1 MRKTIQ
7 KFRHP
12 VLTIISFL
20 PGLLILALPYYR
32 PVKVPFLLL
41 FLGRL
46 HPLVLHFP
54 IVLIMLALLFEILR
68 FYKTVAVGERV
79 MLFLLIA
86 AAVST
91 LTSVGAGFLLFASGD
106 YSGSLIEQHFWAGA
120 ITASVVSTT
129 VALYFMY
136 RNSVRFYAFY
146 LSGLFISNAAVAY
159 ASHLGGSVTHGQH
172 YLTDHFQLIVSDLSS
187 AEKKPES
194 QMLVYEDMIA
204 PILEWKCLSCH
215 NAERSKGD
223 LVMTSYQNL
232 LGKGKSGQPALTPGF
247 PDKSELFN
255 RVVLP
260 ENHDD
265 HMPPEGKT
273 PLREDEQALLK
284 YWIESGASE
293 ELPVNQAR
301 REDIGP
307 MIEQLLPEL
316 VKYRRRVQVSRM
328 RNIALQQ
335 ELHAVAE
342 KLSITIT
349 RDSLADGD
357 YYAIAMK
364 FPPAPF
370 TNDQFKALSPFSD
383 VFSKISLIS
392 SGIDDD
398 GLYYIGQMKNL
409 KTLYLQKTN
418 LDGSGLVYLQKLSK
432 LETLNL
438 SFTKIDDKAALDLLK
453 IPNLK
458 QVYLYRTNTSA
469 AVIEAIGK
477 NRPGIIILQE
487 EGPYF

>member
-1 MRKTIQ
+1 M
-7 KFRHP
+7 
-12 VLTIISFL
+12 
-20 PGLLILALPYYR
+20 
-32 PVKVPFLLL
+32 
-41 FLGRL
+41 
-46 HPLVLHFP
+46 
-54 IVLIMLALLFEILR
+54 
-68 FYKTVAVGERV
+68 GEHA

-91 LTSVGAGFLLFASGD
+91 LTSVGAGFFLFASGD
-106 YSGSLIEQHFWAGA
+106 YSGNLIEQHFWAGV
-120 ITASVVSTT
+120 ITASVASTT
-129 VALYFMY
+129 VSLYLMY
-136 RNSVRFYAFY
+136 RKSLRLYTFY

-172 YLTDHFQLIVSDLSS
+172 YLTEHFQLIMSDLP
-187 AEKKPES
+187 APEKKPES
-194 QMLVYEDMIA
+194 EMLVYEDMIA
-204 PILEWKCLSCH
+204 PILESKCLSCH
-215 NAERSKGD
+215 NAEKAKGE
-223 LVMTSYQNL
+223 LVMTSYQYL
-232 LGKGKSGQPALTPGF
+232 LGKGKSGQPTLTPGF

-293 ELPVNQAR
+293 ALMVSQAR
-301 REDIGP
+301 KEQVGP

-316 VKYRRRVQVSRM
+316 VKYRRRIQVSRM

-370 TNDQFKALSPFSD
+370 TNDQFSALSPFSD
-383 VFSKISLIS
+383 VFSKLSLIS

-398 GLYYIGQMKNL
+398 GLYYISQMANL

-418 LDGSGLVYLQKLSK
+418 LDGSGLVYLQKLSN
-432 LETLNL
+432 LEILNL

-453 IPNLK
+453 IPNLRE
-458 QVYLYRTNTSA
+458 VYLYRTNTSG

-477 NRPGIIILQE
+477 NRPGMIILQE